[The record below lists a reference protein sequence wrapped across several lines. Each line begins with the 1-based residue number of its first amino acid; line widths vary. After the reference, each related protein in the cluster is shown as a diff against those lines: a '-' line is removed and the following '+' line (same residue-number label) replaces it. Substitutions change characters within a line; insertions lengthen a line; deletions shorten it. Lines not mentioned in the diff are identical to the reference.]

1 MEEPPALPDPALI
14 AGDPVAILTALANP
28 VRWCAMQMM
37 ADGSSL
43 MIEQLARKVDKPMDG
58 IGKHLILMRN
68 AGVIEWTPGKDTRVN
83 LYRIPQR
90 FLRENRVVDFGFARF
105 QF

>member
-1 MEEPPALPDPALI
+1 M
-14 AGDPVAILTALANP
+14 DPVTLLTALANP

-37 ADGSSL
+37 ADGTPL
-43 MIEQLARKVDKPMDG
+43 TIDQLARKVGKHPDG

-68 AGVIEWTPGKDTRVN
+68 AGVIEWTLGKDTRVN